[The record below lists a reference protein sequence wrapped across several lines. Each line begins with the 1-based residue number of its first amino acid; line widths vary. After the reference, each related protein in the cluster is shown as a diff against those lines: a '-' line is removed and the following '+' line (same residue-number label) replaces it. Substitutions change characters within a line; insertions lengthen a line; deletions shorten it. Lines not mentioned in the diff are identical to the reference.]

1 MQKSFVLCRL
11 FKKPIM
17 GSKAGPAKSRP
28 ASGDQEEEGDN
39 HVTINQVAAEPNHI
53 SEVYSKG
60 S

>member
-28 ASGDQEEEGDN
+28 AVLEGKAEDQ
-39 HVTINQVAAEPNHI
+39 
-53 SEVYSKG
+53 SENCNGIIYDTTASKFERICFD
-60 S
+60 